1 MSFALKILI
10 EASDDIKDYTISE
23 WSNIYGHK
31 FQLFTKFMEHKPIRK
46 KQRKYDAGFK
56 KEVLKMIESGR
67 PVPEVAQSLGI
78 GSNLIY
84 FSKKQLLKPDVKNRV
99 YTAVVYD
106 EEKSLLQK
114 RIKELE
120 TERDI
125 LKKALGIF
133 SRPI

>member
-1 MSFALKILI
+1 
-10 EASDDIKDYTISE
+10 
-23 WSNIYGHK
+23 
-31 FQLFTKFMEHKPIRK
+31 MEHKPVRR
-46 KQRKYDAGFK
+46 KQRKYDADFK

-84 FSKKQLLKPDVKNRV
+84 YWKKQLLKPNVKTKV
-99 YTAVVYD
+99 DAAAYD
-106 EEKSLLQK
+106 EEKALLHK
-114 RIKELE
+114 RVKELE

>member
-1 MSFALKILI
+1 
-10 EASDDIKDYTISE
+10 
-23 WSNIYGHK
+23 
-31 FQLFTKFMEHKPIRK
+31 MEHKPSK
-46 KQRKYDAGFK
+46 KRHRKYDADFK

-67 PVPEVAQSLGI
+67 SVPDISQSLGI

-84 FSKKQLLKPDVKNRV
+84 TWVKRSRPSLAP
-99 YTAVVYD
+99 TASGASALSLD
-106 EEKSLLQK
+106 EEKVAMNK

-120 TERDI
+120 MERDI